1 VSRRVS
7 LTQYVLIYTL
17 RRVDAD
23 IEQRAAVHA
32 ALGEPVRLAIVEVLA
47 MSDRAPSMLSSR
59 FDLPGNLLAHH
70 LDVLER
76 VGLIERTVST
86 GDRRRRYVRLR
97 RHALGGLGV
106 GAGHRPRG
114 RALFVCTQNSARSQL
129 AAALWRRRTGD
140 DATSAGT
147 HPADR
152 VHPGAVAAARRVG
165 LDLGDARPRVLTDSD
180 LDADVVVTVCDR
192 AHEELDASEE
202 WFHWS
207 IPDPVDA
214 GTRKAFD
221 RALVELDER
230 INAVTAEPPD
240 SGSVRSA

>member
-1 VSRRVS
+1 
-7 LTQYVLIYTL
+7 VLIYTFGG
-17 RRVDAD
+17 VDAD

-32 ALGEPVRLAIVEVLA
+32 ALGEPVRLAIVEELA

-76 VGLIERTVST
+76 VGLIERTVSA

-97 RHALGGLGV
+97 RHALRGLRV

-129 AAALWRRRTGD
+129 AAALWRHHTGEA
-140 DATSAGT
+140 ATSAGT

-165 LDLGDARPRVLTDSD
+165 LDLGDAQPRALSDGD

-192 AHEELDASEE
+192 AHEELDAAGE
-202 WFHWS
+202 WLHWS

-221 RALVELDER
+221 NALVELDDR
-230 INAVTAEPPD
+230 INAVTGEPND
-240 SGSVRSA
+240 NLSVRSG